1 MIQREADD
9 NNMHNKDLQTRSFGG
24 IASVSQSVAQMK
36 AHAKG
41 RRSLVRRCGGDSH
54 RQVGLC
60 WWYAS
65 LLMPN
70 VRCCG
75 TLVVIRW
82 TLQLRC
88 CCDCAYAH
96 RRAKKKN
103 HKCSCNVRG
112 NNHSVVFF
120 VLLLSGTL
128 QTRIFSAASS
138 CLRLCLPVPPP
149 PPPHPS
155 PSRPPPPSPPPS
167 PPPPPA

>member
-60 WWYAS
+60 WWYAG
-65 LLMPN
+65 LLIPN
-70 VRCCG
+70 VGCCG

-103 HKCSCNVRG
+103 HKYSCNVRG

-120 VLLLSGTL
+120 VLLLSCTL

-138 CLRLCLPVPPP
+138 CLRYLSTAGPLPVAQA
-149 PPPHPS
+149 
-155 PSRPPPPSPPPS
+155 RT
-167 PPPPPA
+167 